1 MKNLSYFVY
10 LLCVCFAMSSCKP
23 TQKIVYNMG
32 TIVPQTENRKDV
44 VISIQS
50 FSDGRSESE
59 MHLAQLQ
66 AKDVVRKLNDK
77 QTCINAEKLYKIPV
91 GLQMA
96 DIFSQHLTKKQYF
109 KSVLLNQKES
119 ADYYVEATIKH
130 FYGAQDF
137 STKAAI
143 GAGFGLIGAIA
154 TAGLKT
160 EGVVIVELGDIKVF
174 DRNDNLV
181 VELGLLKKKVEGV
194 FPVTAD
200 CYCIYKNINQELS
213 KFNEELAQMIWMEIQ
228 E

>member
-1 MKNLSYFVY
+1 MKNLSYFAFFLFVF
-10 LLCVCFAMSSCKP
+10 VAMSACKP
-23 TQKIVYNMG
+23 AQKIGYNVE
-32 TIVPQTENRKDV
+32 TIIPQKENPKDV

-50 FSDGRSESE
+50 FNDGRTESE

-66 AKDVVRKLNDK
+66 AKNVVQRLNNK

-96 DIFSQHLTKKQYF
+96 DIFSQHLIKKQYF
-109 KSVLLNQKES
+109 RTVLLNQKES

-130 FYGAQDF
+130 FYGTQDF
-137 STKAAI
+137 STKASI

-160 EGVVIVELGDIKVF
+160 EGVIIVELTDIRVF
-174 DRNDNLV
+174 DKNDNLLI
-181 VELGLLKKKVEGV
+181 ELDSFKKQYEGE

-200 CYCIYKNINQELS
+200 CYCIYRNINQKLS
-213 KFNEELAQMIWMEIQ
+213 EFNEELSQMIWMEIQ
-228 E
+228 K